1 MKFRVKMALCMT
13 CLVSVLFGAGASVLL
28 SISFDN
34 SLQLEKEN
42 ACNAYKLVLG
52 SLKLVNAV
60 KESPDYSDI
69 AYTLDSFSDGNVGA
83 WDALRLRTQDEI
95 FYTDGH
101 APFETYAQDALAGVL
116 ITSCIQGEDGRRY
129 LQLSTSFSAGPST
142 MLLDAA
148 YEITPLFEAWHA
160 QNSAYH
166 RIFVI
171 LVAAAA
177 LVSYM
182 VSYFLSAPL
191 GRLSRAARAIASGD
205 FSYRP
210 HIRSGDEIGTLA
222 ADFNRMAQ
230 ALEENIGE
238 LEAAMQRQENFMAS
252 FAHELKTP
260 MTSII
265 GYADFIR
272 SQTLSPEELS
282 DAANYIFS
290 EGRRLESLSLKLLDL
305 LVLKKEK
312 PQFQP
317 ASPAVL
323 TRALAEHLEPV
334 YRAAGIRL
342 QCRCEEGVCLL
353 EPDLY
358 KSLLVNLMDNAR
370 KALSDAQSGNIY
382 ILVRMLPDGCRV
394 QVTDN
399 GRGIPPEAL
408 AHLTQAFYRVDKSRS
423 RRAGG
428 VGLGLALCSEIAQA
442 HGGQISFESRMGN
455 GTCVTVELRGGK
467 A

>member
-1 MKFRVKMALCMT
+1 M
-13 CLVSVLFGAGASVLL
+13 
-28 SISFDN
+28 
-34 SLQLEKEN
+34 
-42 ACNAYKLVLG
+42 VLG

-60 KESPDYSDI
+60 KESPDYADI
-69 AYTLDSFSDGNVGA
+69 AYTLDSFSDGNVEA
-83 WDALRLRTQDEI
+83 WDALRLRTQDEVL
-95 FYTDGH
+95 YMDGQ
-101 APFETYAQDALAGVL
+101 APFETYCAQVLAGSLV
-116 ITSCIQGEDGRRY
+116 TSCIEDGEGRRY

-142 MLLDAA
+142 MMLDAA
-148 YEITPLFEAWHA
+148 YEITALYDAAHA

-166 RIFVI
+166 RIFLV

-177 LVSYM
+177 LVSYT

-191 GRLSRAARAIASGD
+191 GRLSRAARSIASGD
-205 FSYRP
+205 FAYRP
-210 HIRSGDEIGTLA
+210 HIHSTDEIGALA
-222 ADFNRMAQ
+222 ADFDRMAQ

-238 LEAAMQRQENFMAS
+238 LEAAMQRQESFMAS

-290 EGRRLESLSLKLLDL
+290 EGKRLESLSLKLLDL
-305 LVLKKEK
+305 LVLKREK
-312 PQFQP
+312 LKLQP
-317 ASPAVL
+317 LSPAVL
-323 TRALAEHLEPV
+323 TRGLVQHLEPV
-334 YRAAGIRL
+334 YRTGGIRL

-370 KALSDAQSGNIY
+370 KALSDAKNGNIY
-382 ILVRMLPDGCRV
+382 VLVHMLPDGCRI
-394 QVTDN
+394 QVADN

-428 VGLGLALCSEIAQA
+428 VGLGLTLCSEIAQA

-455 GTCVTVELRGGK
+455 GTCVTVSLRGGR

>member
-13 CLVSVLFGAGASVLL
+13 CIISVLFGAGASVLL

-34 SLQLEKEN
+34 SLALEKQN
-42 ACNAYKLVLG
+42 ACNAYKMVLG

-60 KESPDYSDI
+60 KESPDFADI
-69 AYTLDSFSDGNVGA
+69 AYTLQSFSDGNVEA
-83 WDALRLRTQDEI
+83 WDALRLRTQDEAL
-95 FYTDGH
+95 YLDGK
-101 APFETYAQDALAGVL
+101 APFETYSTQVLEGSL
-116 ITSCIQGEDGRRY
+116 ITCCIEDEEGRRY
-129 LQLSTSFSAGPST
+129 LQLSTSFSAGPMT

-148 YEITPLFEAWHA
+148 YEITALYDAAHA
-160 QNSAYH
+160 QTRAYH
-166 RIFVI
+166 QIF
-171 LVAAAA
+171 LVLVLIAA

-191 GRLSRAARAIASGD
+191 SRLSRAARSIASGD
-205 FSYRP
+205 FTYRP
-210 HIRSGDEIGTLA
+210 HIRSTDEIGTLA

-238 LEAAMQRQENFMAS
+238 LEAAMQRQESFMAS

-272 SQTLSPEELS
+272 SQSLSPEELS

-305 LVLKKEK
+305 LVLKREK
-312 PQFQP
+312 PQLCP
-317 ASPAVL
+317 SSPAAL
-323 TRALAEHLEPV
+323 TRGLVRHLEPV
-334 YRAAGIRL
+334 YRAEGIRL
-342 QCRCEEGVCLL
+342 QCRCEEGNCLL

-358 KSLLVNLMDNAR
+358 KSLLVNLIDNAR
-370 KALSDAQSGNIY
+370 KALSDAKTGNIY
-382 ILVRMLPDGCRV
+382 VLVRMLDDGCRI
-394 QVTDN
+394 QVADN

-408 AHLTQAFYRVDKSRS
+408 DHLTQAFYRVDKSRS

-442 HGGQISFESRMGN
+442 HGGQITFESRLGN
-455 GTCVTVELRGGK
+455 GTCVTVSLRGGR